1 MTKEISDANVVID
14 TSASP
19 STRLPPA
26 KRLLWMLGPA
36 LVAGVAYLDPGN
48 VAANMSA
55 GAQYGYL
62 LVWVV
67 ISGNIMAWLVQYLS
81 AKLGVVTGKSL
92 PEVLRERF
100 GSRAGRLAYWIQ
112 AEAVAMATDIAEVIG
127 GAVALYLL
135 FGLPL
140 LAGGLITGVI
150 SMSLLLIQSRR
161 GPWVFERIVIG
172 LLLIIAVGFCAGVVI
187 APPEAAGLA
196 SGLIPRFADTN
207 SVLLA
212 VSILGATIMPHAIY
226 AHSSLARDRFGK
238 VPNMLAIPRLLR
250 ATRWDVSIAM
260 LIAGSVNV
268 AMLLLAA
275 VNLAGVEGTE
285 SLEGAHAAL
294 GVALGP
300 VVATLFAV
308 GLLASGLASTAV
320 GAYAGAEIMAG
331 LLHRNISL
339 LARRLV
345 TLAPAL
351 LILAAGV
358 DPTFA
363 LILSQVALSFGIP
376 FALIPLVNLTARTS
390 VMGQHANRWFTTA
403 AGILIS
409 VLLVSLNVLLIVL
422 TIRG

>member
-1 MTKEISDANVVID
+1 M
-14 TSASP
+14 
-19 STRLPPA
+19 PPA
-26 KRLLWMLGPA
+26 QRLLWLLGPA

-62 LVWVV
+62 LVWGVL
-67 ISGNIMAWLVQYLS
+67 SGNIMAWLVQYLS

-100 GSRAGRLAYWIQ
+100 GSRTGRLAYWIQ

-135 FGLPL
+135 FELPL

-150 SMSLLLIQSRR
+150 SMGLLLVQSRR

-172 LLLIIAVGFCAGVVI
+172 LLLVIAVGFCAGVVI
-187 APPEAAGLA
+187 APPEAAGMA
-196 SGLIPRFADTN
+196 SGLVPRFADTN

-238 VPNMLAIPRLLR
+238 IPNVLAIPRLLR
-250 ATRWDVSIAM
+250 ATRWDVSLAM

-275 VNLAGVEGTE
+275 VNLAGVQGTE

-294 GVALGP
+294 EVALGP
-300 VVATLFAV
+300 VIATLFAV
-308 GLLASGLASTAV
+308 GLLASGLASTSV

-339 LARRLV
+339 LARRLI

-351 LILAAGV
+351 AILAAGV

-376 FALIPLVNLTARTS
+376 FALIPLVNLTARKS
-390 VMGQHANRWFTTA
+390 VMGPYANRWFTTA
-403 AGILIS
+403 AGIIIS

>member
-1 MTKEISDANVVID
+1 MTKEISDATVVMD

-196 SGLIPRFADTN
+196 GGLIPASPTLIRYCWRSPSWEPPSCPTPFTPTRPW
-207 SVLLA
+207 
-212 VSILGATIMPHAIY
+212 LGTD
-226 AHSSLARDRFGK
+226 LARFPTCWPFRACSGPRVGMFPLPCSLPDR
-238 VPNMLAIPRLLR
+238 
-250 ATRWDVSIAM
+250 
-260 LIAGSVNV
+260 
-268 AMLLLAA
+268 
-275 VNLAGVEGTE
+275 
-285 SLEGAHAAL
+285 
-294 GVALGP
+294 
-300 VVATLFAV
+300 
-308 GLLASGLASTAV
+308 
-320 GAYAGAEIMAG
+320 
-331 LLHRNISL
+331 
-339 LARRLV
+339 
-345 TLAPAL
+345 
-351 LILAAGV
+351 
-358 DPTFA
+358 
-363 LILSQVALSFGIP
+363 
-376 FALIPLVNLTARTS
+376 
-390 VMGQHANRWFTTA
+390 
-403 AGILIS
+403 
-409 VLLVSLNVLLIVL
+409 
-422 TIRG
+422 